1 MLPPFA
7 HLIDAHG
14 DELLVHARRL
24 AGPDAAEDVLQD
36 ALLRALRAYGRLRHA
51 DHLRAWLYRI
61 VTNTAMDHH
70 RAPRRREVPSAD
82 PPEIAAPQDPSL
94 DDFEE
99 LIGDL
104 PDRARSTLRLRF
116 VDDLEY
122 DAIAVQLDI
131 TPEAARA
138 RVSHALK
145 TLRKELA

>member
-14 DELLVHARRL
+14 DELLLHARRL
-24 AGPDAAEDVLQD
+24 GPDPEDVLQD
-36 ALLRALRAYGRLRHA
+36 ALLRALRAYPRLRNA
-51 DHLRAWLYRI
+51 ENLRAWLYRI
-61 VTNTAMDHH
+61 VTNAAMDRH
-70 RAPRRREVPSAD
+70 RASRRELPMAEPPEVAAPAD
-82 PPEIAAPQDPSL
+82 PSV
-94 DDFEE
+94 DDFEA
-99 LIGDL
+99 LIGGL

-122 DAIAVQLDI
+122 EAIADRLEI
-131 TPEAARA
+131 SPEAARQ